1 MSAPLADP
9 DLLDRVRRRLV
20 HDVPEL
26 VGAGRLLDTSAL
38 AATREA
44 IAGEVHG
51 AGPLQPLLDRV
62 GVTDVLVNGPSEVW
76 VDAGRGLERTPVR
89 FDDDAAV
96 RRLAVRLAVTAGVRL
111 DDAAPWVDAALPGGV
126 RLHAVLPPLVAATT
140 ISLRVL
146 RAPPTVLPSLP
157 PAVQTLLDDAVRA
170 GSGVLVVGPT
180 GAGKTTL
187 LAALLGRV
195 PADERIVL
203 VEDTAEL
210 AVDHPHVVRLL
221 TRAPNVEG
229 AGGVGLETL
238 VRQALRMRPDRLV
251 VGEFRGAETAVL
263 LGALTTGHRGAA
275 TLHAPGLAGVPA
287 RLLALGA
294 VAGLDA
300 VVVARLAAVAFD
312 VVVALERVG
321 GVRGVGEIG
330 ALEYSDVAGLSVRRV
345 WSRSGGLG

>member
-20 HDVPEL
+20 TDVPEL

-51 AGPLQPLLDRV
+51 AGPLQPLLDRP
-62 GVTDVLVNGPSEVW
+62 GVTDVLVNGPHEVW
-76 VDAGRGLERTPVR
+76 VDAGDGLRRTGVR

-111 DDAAPWVDAALPGGV
+111 DDAAPWVDTALPGGV
-126 RLHAVLPPLVAATT
+126 RLHAVLPPLVATTT

-146 RAPPTVLPSLP
+146 QAPPTVLPSIDP
-157 PAVQTLLDDAVRA
+157 VARALLGDAVA
-170 GSGVLVVGPT
+170 GAGGLLVVGPT

-187 LAALLGRV
+187 LAALLGLV
-195 PADERIVL
+195 PPDERLVL

-229 AGGVGLETL
+229 VGGVGLEVL

-263 LGALTTGHRGAA
+263 LGALTTGHRGGA
-275 TLHAPGLAGVPA
+275 TLHAAGLAGVPA

-300 VVVARLAAVAFD
+300 VTVARLAPVAFE
-312 VVVALERVG
+312 VVVALDRVG
-321 GVRGVGEIG
+321 GRRRVHEIG
-330 ALEYSDVAGLSVRRV
+330 TLELVDGDLGVRPV
-345 WSRSGGLG
+345 WTAP

>member
-51 AGPLQPLLDRV
+51 VGVLQPLLERP
-62 GVTDVLVNGPSEVW
+62 GVTDVLVNAPDQVWTDSE
-76 VDAGRGLERTPVR
+76 RGLERAAVR

-111 DDAAPWVDAALPGGV
+111 DDAAPWVDAALPGGI

-140 ISLRVL
+140 LSLRVL
-146 RAPPTVLPSLP
+146 RPPGRVLPALDP
-157 PAVQTLLDDAVRA
+157 QVLALLDDALVR

-195 PADERIVL
+195 PPTERIVL

-210 AVDHPHVVRLL
+210 AVDHPHVVRLQ
-221 TRAPNVEG
+221 TRASNVEG
-229 AGGVGLETL
+229 AGGVGLEVL

-294 VAGLDA
+294 TAGLDA
-300 VVVARLAAVAFD
+300 VTVSRLAAVAFD
-312 VVVALERVG
+312 VVVALDR
-321 GVRGVGEIG
+321 
-330 ALEYSDVAGLSVRRV
+330 VAGLRVVTEVGALVAEAGGLTVRRT
-345 WSRSGGLG
+345 WSRPGGSR

>member
-9 DLLDRVRRRLV
+9 ELLDRVRRRLV
-20 HDVPEL
+20 ADVPAL
-26 VGAGRLLDTSAL
+26 VGADRLLDAAAL

-44 IAGEVHG
+44 VAGEVHG
-51 AGPLQPLLDRV
+51 TGPLQQLLDRP
-62 GVTDVLVNGPSEVW
+62 GVTDVLVNGPDQVW
-76 VDAGRGLERTPVR
+76 VDGGDGLVRTAVR
-89 FDDDAAV
+89 FADEAAV
-96 RRLAVRLAVTAGVRL
+96 RRLAVRLAVSAGVRL
-111 DDAAPWVDAALPGGV
+111 DDAAPWVDAALPGGI
-126 RLHAVLPPLVAATT
+126 RLHAVLPPLVATTT

-146 RAPPTVLPSLP
+146 RSPPSVLPLLD
-157 PAVQTLLDDAVRA
+157 PAVRGLLEAAVRS
-170 GSGVLVVGPT
+170 GRGVLVVGPT

-229 AGGVGLETL
+229 AGGVGLDVL
-238 VRQALRMRPDRLV
+238 VRQAMRMRPDRLV

-275 TLHAPGLAGVPA
+275 TLHAPGLGGVPA

-294 VAGLDA
+294 LAGLDPGT
-300 VVVARLAAVAFD
+300 VGRLAAVAFE
-312 VVVALERVG
+312 VVVALERRG
-321 GVRGVGEIG
+321 GVRRISAVGSLSWQSDALVVRPTWTSPVG
-330 ALEYSDVAGLSVRRV
+330 AP
-345 WSRSGGLG
+345 